1 VYDICAQLYAEDT
14 MHGIP
19 NIRHESFVVALLA
32 ASALLQPNA
41 LRAQTKAEVVDE
53 LDEQY
58 SHYSAIAKTIWDNPE
73 LGYLENNT
81 VALLQNE
88 LAAAGFVVEEAVA
101 GIPTAFT
108 ATYGSGKPVIG
119 ILAEFDALPGMS
131 QAAVPHR
138 EALVDGAPGQACGH
152 HLFGAGSLAAAIAIK
167 NWLAESG
174 TAGTIRLYGT
184 PAEEGGSGKVY
195 MVRAGLFDDVD
206 AAITW
211 HAWDENTSDP
221 LTDLATISAK
231 FTFTGASAHAAASP
245 EMGRSA
251 LDGVE
256 AMNGMV
262 NMLREHT
269 TESTRIHYVIT
280 KGGDAPNIV
289 PAIAE
294 VYYVVR
300 HEDRD
305 ELRSVWSRVVRAA
318 EGAALGT
325 ETQMSYEVIGGTYN
339 RLPNETLSKTMYE
352 NLQLVG
358 GVHYDEQELSFART
372 LSATLP
378 VAKPLESA
386 SEVQPM
392 LFKRTK
398 ASADTGDVSW
408 TVPLAQMR
416 AATWVPGTPA
426 HSWQAVA
433 AGGMSIGYKGMMVAA
448 KTLTLT
454 AIDIYREPA
463 IIDAAREEFDE
474 RRGADFL
481 YESLLGDRLPALDYR
496 K

>member
-1 VYDICAQLYAEDT
+1 
-14 MHGIP
+14 MHACSKA
-19 NIRHESFVVALLA
+19 RRFLVLVAALASPAVLL
-32 ASALLQPNA
+32 
-41 LRAQTKAEVVDE
+41 AQTKEDVISA
-53 LDEQY
+53 LDD
-58 SHYSAIAKTIWDNPE
+58 HYAHYAAIAQHMWENPE
-73 LGYLENNT
+73 LGYQEENS
-81 VALLQNE
+81 VALLQQE
-88 LAAAGFVVEEAVA
+88 LENAGFVIERGVA

-108 ATYGSGKPVIG
+108 ASFGSGKPTIG

-131 QAAVPHR
+131 QSAVPHR
-138 EALVDGAPGQACGH
+138 EAVSDGAPGQACGH

-167 NWLAESG
+167 NWLADTE
-174 TAGTIRLYGT
+174 TPGTIRYYGT

-195 MVRAGLFDDVD
+195 MVRAGLFDDLDV
-206 AAITW
+206 AISW

-256 AMNGMV
+256 AMNDMV

-305 ELRSVWSRVVRAA
+305 ELKSVWNRVVRAA
-318 EGAALGT
+318 EGAAIGT
-325 ETQMSYEVIGGTYN
+325 ATEMSYEVIGGTYN
-339 RLPNETLSKTMYE
+339 RLPNEVLSKTMHE
-352 NLQLVG
+352 NLELVG
-358 GVHYDEQELSFART
+358 GVHYDEEETAFARELSK
-372 LSATLP
+372 TLP
-378 VAKPLESA
+378 SPKPLETA
-386 SEVQPM
+386 SKVQPM

-408 TVPLAQMR
+408 MVPLAQMR

-454 AIDIYREPA
+454 AIDVYREPA
-463 IIDAAREEFDE
+463 IVDAAREEFDE
-474 RRGADFL
+474 RRGTDFH
-481 YESLLGDRLPALDYR
+481 YEALLGDREPALDYR